1 MKCTEFVNISIPGS
15 NTDDDDKIGEEDNQN
30 SPIIWLG
37 KFMFNG
43 LPSKLFNFK
52 NPFSSMYWHDSLK
65 DLTSYPST
73 NIISRIF
80 SGR

>member
-1 MKCTEFVNISIPGS
+1 MLSGNTYSTIVN
-15 NTDDDDKIGEEDNQN
+15 KEDNGSFAGSQN

-43 LPSKLFNFK
+43 LPSKLFSFK
-52 NPFSSMYWHDSLK
+52 NPFSSMYWYDSLK

-73 NIISRIF
+73 NIISSIF
-80 SGR
+80 GGG